1 MTIKSRAVDD
11 SGRIETPSAGATVTA
26 GAITVND
33 PPLNDAGA
41 GGPILVV
48 TGAGLYDRYYGEI
61 LRGEGL
67 VEFKLMSLAELSAQ
81 ADPAAF
87 LADYEVVVLA
97 ESNLDSAGE
106 QLFRAYVSNGG
117 NLIAMRPDAG
127 LADVTGLTF
136 GADRAEANLEF
147 LAVDTGQQ
155 PGSGIYAQS
164 MQYHGVAANYTL
176 NGASSLATLYNDI
189 DTASSNPAATIH
201 TFGSGKAATFAFD
214 LAKSIVLTRQGNP
227 AWKDTEGCDGLGAT
241 RPMDLFVRCDGQ
253 QYLEPRR
260 VGVPQADELQRFF
273 ANLVQELA
281 RDPLPRLWY
290 LPGNNKTLIVNTGDG
305 EDNSGIDLD
314 AVVQDAASYGGKFSI
329 YFREAGI
336 SGTSVEMEAAWR
348 AAGQ

>member
-1 MTIKSRAVDD
+1 
-11 SGRIETPSAGATVTA
+11 
-26 GAITVND
+26 
-33 PPLNDAGA
+33 
-41 GGPILVV
+41 
-48 TGAGLYDRYYGEI
+48 
-61 LRGEGL
+61 
-67 VEFKLMSLAELSAQ
+67 
-81 ADPAAF
+81 
-87 LADYEVVVLA
+87 
-97 ESNLDSAGE
+97 
-106 QLFRAYVSNGG
+106 
-117 NLIAMRPDAG
+117 MRPDSG

-241 RPMDLFVRCDGQ
+241 RPMDMFVRCDGQ

-281 RDPLPRLWY
+281 SDPLPRLWY
-290 LPGNNKTLIVNTGDG
+290 LPGLNKTIIVNTGDG
-305 EDNSGIDLD
+305 EDNSGSDLD
-314 AVVQDAASYGGKFSI
+314 AVVQDAAQLRRHVLDLLPRGRHQRHVGRDGSRPGARPVMKRVFMPSAIERTPACRAPTSRSPTHSWRSSATSHGRPEITRSPGPAGPTWPRSRRTYGTRLDTNYYHYANWLITAVGKSGANGWFNGSGLAQRFSDETGAVLPI
-329 YFREAGI
+329 YQGSDPVA
-336 SGTSVEMEAAWR
+336 
-348 AAGQ
+348 